1 MAATVSEYLVKA
13 ASICDGSK
21 KFKEKLRVLGDQYD
35 TLSGFKSASVDF
47 LVSLRNA
54 EGNPLIRPFT
64 EKESQLLV
72 GIQNGI
78 DSEESIEGNFVN
90 LLTSNFINKQ
100 LAMLEN
106 MTLDDL
112 NSNPLLCAALKL
124 NTAAELV
131 KYNVYALAT
140 RSIVTSMG
148 FLVQDLLLFSSADV
162 YDGHDY
168 EEGKNVKWDLVVER
182 LDEVKSFIEVKS
194 GPNDLDKGQVKS
206 YQKEIQAV
214 ERKGFKG
221 YIGITYGKR
230 DADTVSINLFRQYLN
245 RWEEHTLIGTELWD
259 YITGDENY
267 HQVLMERI
275 KQIAEALLEH
285 QSILAC
291 IENKVSSLTEQFGE
305 KYGDIDHYLSQLW

>member
-13 ASICDGSK
+13 ASFCDASK

-64 EKESQLLV
+64 EKETKLLNR
-72 GIQNGI
+72 IQNGI
-78 DSEESIEGNFVN
+78 DANDSIEDNFVN

-100 LAMLEN
+100 LSMLEN
-106 MTLDDL
+106 MTLDDM

-162 YDGHDY
+162 FDGHDY

-182 LDEVKSFIEVKS
+182 LDEVKAFIEVKS

-206 YQKEIQAV
+206 YLKEIQAV
-214 ERKGFKG
+214 ERKGCKG

-230 DADTVSINLFRQYLN
+230 DADTVSINLFKQYLN
-245 RWEEHTLIGTELWD
+245 RWEERTLIGSELWD
-259 YITGDENY
+259 YITGNENY

-275 KQIAEALLEH
+275 KQIAEVLLEH

-291 IENKVSSLTEQFGE
+291 IENKVSSLTGQFGE
-305 KYGDIDHYLSQLW
+305 KYDDIDHYLSQLW

>member
-1 MAATVSEYLVKA
+1 
-13 ASICDGSK
+13 
-21 KFKEKLRVLGDQYD
+21 
-35 TLSGFKSASVDF
+35 
-47 LVSLRNA
+47 
-54 EGNPLIRPFT
+54 
-64 EKESQLLV
+64 
-72 GIQNGI
+72 
-78 DSEESIEGNFVN
+78 
-90 LLTSNFINKQ
+90 
-100 LAMLEN
+100 MLEN

-124 NTAAELV
+124 NTAADLV

-168 EEGKNVKWDLVVER
+168 EEGKSVKWDLVVER

-245 RWEEHTLIGTELWD
+245 RWEERTLIGTELWD

-291 IENKVSSLTEQFGE
+291 IENKVSSLTEQFSE
-305 KYGDIDHYLSQLW
+305 SYGDIDHYLNQLW